1 MKAGLVTGL
10 RRFELVDVPEPA
22 ARPGVAVAA
31 IALCGICG
39 TDVHGFASAEPY
51 NPAICGHEWVGTVIA
66 TGDGV
71 TNVARGRPRRAGQRA
86 GLRCVPG
93 VPLRPAGLLRRRR
106 SSASS
111 AGMRWPRPTGRSRP
125 GSPSTPAAWSPC
137 RRR

>member
-10 RRFELVDVPEPA
+10 RRFELVEVPEPV

-39 TDVHGFASAEPY
+39 TDVHGFASADPY

-71 TNVARGRPRRAGQRA
+71 SQRGRGRPRRAGQCA
-86 GLRCVPG
+86 GLRGVPG
-93 VPLRPAGLLRRRR
+93 VPLPAGRTTAPSR

-111 AGMRWPRPTGRSRP
+111 AGMRWRRPTGPSLP
-125 GSPSTPAAWSPC
+125 GWPSTPAAWSPC

>member
-10 RRFELVDVPEPA
+10 RRFELVEVPEPV

-31 IALCGICG
+31 VALCGICG
-39 TDVHGFASAEPY
+39 TDVHGFASVDPY

-71 TNVARGRPRRAGQRA
+71 TNVAAGDR
-86 GLRCVPG
+86 V
-93 VPLRPAGLLRRRR
+93 VPAGRTTAPAP

-111 AGMRWPRPTGRSRP
+111 DGTRWPRPTGPSLP
-125 GSPSTPAAWSPC
+125 GWPSTPAAWSAC